1 MCPVLF
7 EALRVQR
14 STRHTSF
21 YGDYILKNKCK
32 YASKEIRNVTV
43 KKKQVE
49 KEERRRRHLR
59 RGDTQIREQNGM
71 ECRAHE
77 HLERVIQRR
86 GPAAG
91 TSSATLKRQ

>member
-1 MCPVLF
+1 M
-7 EALRVQR
+7 QR
-14 STRHTSF
+14 STRHSSF
-21 YGDYILKNKCK
+21 YGDYILKNKFK
-32 YASKEIRNVTV
+32 YASQEICNVTV

-49 KEERRRRHLR
+49 KEEKNDEICYFTSRRRHLR

-86 GPAAG
+86 GPVAG
-91 TSSATLKRQ
+91 TSLATLKQQ